1 MVKQTLMHTVT
12 QIKADEHCK
21 VWNADVRHY
30 QKTGMKILTTAGQT
44 RKIPR
49 LPAGHFVAR
58 AEPRDDRQIDLAG
71 RLVSYDLARAVQCHM
86 LP

>member
-1 MVKQTLMHTVT
+1 MHTVT

-21 VWNADVRHY
+21 VRNADVRHY

-49 LPAGHFVAR
+49 LPAGHFGHGHFVAR